1 MPLLSGKKN
10 IGHNIAVERAA
21 GKPEDQAVAIAMS
34 KAGESKGKDTSE
46 FKRGDVVTS
55 DVTPKTGTVLSVEGT
70 GDMAK
75 VLVRFGAP
83 DKYDVSDVR
92 KLYAYLLRK
101 PAGDSLPAPVAV
113 GKDASIDPY
122 TKANEGERA
131 VKAFESSLDG
141 RKYLAAMEVDN
152 KGPKSLPSAEF
163 KRLDNKAQALYQKA
177 DLRYWKDKANDD
189 LPAPVTVCEDSAE
202 TDWRTEMKAKFKD
215 ALLKAG
221 YAPDEA
227 REWAIEASKSGGKVP
242 ADIKKALGKWGEL
255 WHVGTKDS
263 LPAPVAVGKDAGKW
277 TVSYLDD
284 YDFAHRTQFN
294 DVNAARAAVSK
305 LKSTKLYKHGGISD
319 VEIEAPDGKRV
330 SVGDWSPT
338 DTFKPKGGIPCAKC
352 GRSVS
357 QTQRTASGRVLCAG
371 CRVAA
376 EAKDAG
382 NMVMCPFCRTRQKI
396 DEDGYFPPH
405 KDKRG
410 ESCINARARA
420 LLRQI
425 GGKAMDAVEKCPE
438 CGGQTKPSIPGKIY
452 CPKCEKQFWD
462 KKNMAAIKDPN
473 SMYNQ
478 YRRSSRAKDRRHAAD
493 RALPSQGSPMYINV

>member
-34 KAGESKGKDTSE
+34 KAGESKGKDSDDDSPIEAYGVKGLKSSPWRKT
-46 FKRGDVVTS
+46 FKSQKDFERWLDKNKGDVEVQ
-55 DVTPKTGTVLSVEGT
+55 GT
-70 GDMAK
+70 
-75 VLVRFGAP
+75 
-83 DKYDVSDVR
+83 R
-92 KLYAYLLRK
+92 KAE
-101 PAGDSLPAPVAV
+101 DDLPAPVAV

-263 LPAPVAVGKDAGKW
+263 LHAPVAVGKDAGKW

-396 DEDGYFPPH
+396 DEDGYLPPH
-405 KDKRG
+405 KDKHG
-410 ESCINARARA
+410 EPCINAR
-420 LLRQI
+420 
-425 GGKAMDAVEKCPE
+425 
-438 CGGQTKPSIPGKIY
+438 
-452 CPKCEKQFWD
+452 
-462 KKNMAAIKDPN
+462 
-473 SMYNQ
+473 
-478 YRRSSRAKDRRHAAD
+478 SSAKDRRHAAD